1 MRGAGG
7 QVERR
12 WRFLRQ
18 SCSHISVPRNLGQ
31 NGVSLEFGVLFG
43 SKSSQAGRGLQ
54 LFECRRPPPCSAAAP
69 TGRPRS
75 PPPATLSESM
85 ETSQKKIDLGMF
97 SVWLWNAASFF
108 FLRQIWNFFK
118 TERCCEA
125 TFKGGRTKGDMWWT
139 WGASGQLCSLRGHL
153 SVCECVCV
161 YTVCVCVWFVTSSER
176 NMLGWVVLKGL

>member
-75 PPPATLSESM
+75 PLPATLSESM

-108 FLRQIWNFFK
+108 FFFVK
-118 TERCCEA
+118 FETFSKRRGAVKPRLKEDGLKGTCDEHEVRVGSCVHWKAICRC
-125 TFKGGRTKGDMWWT
+125 
-139 WGASGQLCSLRGHL
+139 
-153 SVCECVCV
+153 VCACV